1 MKVLMFGGTHHT
13 REILRNLMGKSGHEL
28 QFWEKEAHAGPS
40 LDKYHMVVVDGSSG
54 ESADRVRLLD
64 ILVREIRLQSSR
76 IPIVVMSFIDGA
88 AADRESLSGYFCGI
102 DRPQGGVWH
111 LRCRLKQLA
120 WNECHALLQD
130 AMGRQDIEPV
140 TFEYQG

>member
-1 MKVLMFGGTHHT
+1 MKVLMFGGTRRT
-13 REILRNLMGKSGHEL
+13 RGALKNLMGKSGHEL
-28 QFWEKEAHAGPS
+28 QFWESDGNAGPN
-40 LDKYHMVVVDGSSG
+40 LNEYNMVVVDGSSG

-64 ILVREIRLQSSR
+64 ILVHEIRVRSSQ
-76 IPIVVMSFIDGA
+76 IPIVVMSFIEGA
-88 AADRESLSGYFCGI
+88 AADRVSLSGYSCGI
-102 DRPQGGVWH
+102 DRSHEGVWH

-130 AMGRQDIEPV
+130 EMGKEDVEPV